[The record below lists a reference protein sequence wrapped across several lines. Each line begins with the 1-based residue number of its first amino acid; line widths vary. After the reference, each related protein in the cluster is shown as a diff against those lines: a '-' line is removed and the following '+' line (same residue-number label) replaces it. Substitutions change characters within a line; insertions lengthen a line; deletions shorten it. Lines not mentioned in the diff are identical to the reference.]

1 MKRRKEWFVFFFFS
15 SLFYGSVYIMQNE
28 MKQKDA
34 TSPNLSNNSLNKT
47 NARLC
52 SSVNRRKVFY
62 GDDITNEFQHSS
74 NNTKQKRGRKRGERE
89 KTI

>member
-1 MKRRKEWFVFFFFS
+1 MIRFFS
-15 SLFYGSVYIMQNE
+15 SFLWVCIHNANE

-74 NNTKQKRGRKRGERE
+74 NNTHEAKKRGRKRENGLSRFVYKE
-89 KTI
+89 